1 MSRKHLDQFD
11 LEAEAEYLAIS
22 AMRSHGAGPCVAGK
36 RITKTRKMHEKG
48 NIKQD
53 NRVKGRYLIRKK

>member
-1 MSRKHLDQFD
+1 MSRKKIDQFD
-11 LEAEAEYLAIS
+11 LEAEAEYLAIL
-22 AMRSHGAGPCVAGK
+22 AMRVHGAGPCVSGK

-53 NRVKGRYLIRKK
+53 NRVKARYLREK

>member
-1 MSRKHLDQFD
+1 MSRKKIDQFD

-22 AMRSHGAGPCVAGK
+22 AMRSYGAGPCVSGK

-53 NRVKGRYLIRKK
+53 NRVKARYLRTK